1 MLSQIDTLLFPDEC
15 EVLEVDNN
23 RYVFP
28 IHKNGS
34 TSLHNSGFRKLTLD
48 EVRELS
54 LVEVFVRDPIAR
66 YISGVTRFID
76 DTTKTNE
83 RFANSYKVTR

>member
-34 TSLHNSGFRKLTLD
+34 TSLHKSGFRTLTL
-48 EVRELS
+48 EEIKKLN
-54 LVEVFVRDPIAR
+54 E
-66 YISGVTRFID
+66 YISNKNIESLGIDASKPVFYITRY
-76 DTTKTNE
+76 
-83 RFANSYKVTR
+83 RSL